1 LDIYQYIP
9 SCIRIEMMTKIQQK
23 TSLDQRGLTLVEI
36 IAVLVVLGILTALVV
51 PRFIDLESGAKQ
63 KAIDAA
69 IGELNGREDLTWA
82 DQKISDSGYIDDAK
96 VHSAME
102 FTLGPDYTWNPGDP
116 TVSGGTINFKGVAI
130 GLIRIVSESVKP
142 AKWERAP

>member
-1 LDIYQYIP
+1 
-9 SCIRIEMMTKIQQK
+9 MKKIQQK
-23 TSLDQRGLTLVEI
+23 TLLVQRGLTLIEI
-36 IAVLVVLGILTALVV
+36 IAVLVVLGVLTGLVM
-51 PRFIDLESGAKQ
+51 PRFIDLEANAKQ

-102 FTLGPDYTWNPGDP
+102 YTLGPDYTWNPGDP
-116 TVSGGTINFKGVAI
+116 TASGGTINFQGVAV

-142 AKWERAP
+142 AKWKRAP